1 MSSLT
6 LIDKPWYT
14 VITLD
19 ILLKVLD
26 NSIFHPFI
34 AWLVPLC
41 LRATA
46 VPYSDHAFIYTVA
59 YAIFISILR
68 LLSPINQRIAF
79 GPPRDVDLNEE
90 VIVITGGASGL
101 GRCVAEIYALK
112 SASVVVLDIKDVQ
125 HADIVEGVD
134 YYFCDV
140 GDKDS
145 VKKTWAKIELEIGTP
160 TILINNAA
168 QMHGKKF
175 QDMNIEEVDRTFRT
189 NALSH
194 FHMNSLFLQSLQ
206 SIPSGGTIV
215 TVSSILGRLGASYLS
230 AYTASKAAL
239 RAFHYSL
246 TAELGNTNPKI
257 KTILVTSGQLSTDM
271 FSNVELGPVARFFGP
286 IVEVKDLA
294 IKIVNMIDE
303 GKGGLISEP
312 AYTRWIVILDL
323 MPVGLQKTVRLWA
336 GIDTAMTT
344 QRARVTQEEKERGDR
359 REIQNAKA

>member
-1 MSSLT
+1 M
-6 LIDKPWYT
+6 
-14 VITLD
+14 
-19 ILLKVLD
+19 
-26 NSIFHPFI
+26 
-34 AWLVPLC
+34 
-41 LRATA
+41 
-46 VPYSDHAFIYTVA
+46 
-59 YAIFISILR
+59 
-68 LLSPINQRIAF
+68 
-79 GPPRDVDLNEE
+79 
-90 VIVITGGASGL
+90 
-101 GRCVAEIYALK
+101 
-112 SASVVVLDIKDVQ
+112 
-125 HADIVEGVD
+125 
-134 YYFCDV
+134 
-140 GDKDS
+140 
-145 VKKTWAKIELEIGTP
+145 
-160 TILINNAA
+160 
-168 QMHGKKF
+168 
-175 QDMNIEEVDRTFRT
+175 
-189 NALSH
+189 
-194 FHMNSLFLQSLQ
+194 
-206 SIPSGGTIV
+206 

-239 RAFHYSL
+239 LAFHYSL